1 MNIAELSIH
10 KKVVVLFITFLI
22 IGGGIL
28 AYENMGRLEDPEFT
42 IKVAKV
48 VTFYPG
54 ASAAEVQR
62 EVTDVLE
69 TAIQQMPQLW
79 RITSRSTDG
88 LSIITPEIRQSY
100 SAAQMPQIWDE
111 LRRKVGDAQSRL
123 PPGVPESIVND
134 DFGDVFGV
142 YLAITGEGHSY
153 AALKDYAD
161 FLRRELLQVPGV
173 AKVALNG
180 VQTEQILIEI
190 SRSQIAQL
198 GISLDLVYQTIG
210 SQNAVVDAGR
220 VAVGGQRV
228 TIRPSGE
235 FDSVEAISD
244 VLIPDVTGQGRLIRV
259 RDIATVSREY
269 QDPPNALM
277 RYNGKT
283 AIGLG
288 ISTVSGG
295 NVVVMGD
302 LVAERLAQLAPM
314 TPVGMDL
321 DYIFFQGEVVTE
333 AINNFIVSLAQAVS
347 IVIVVLLLFMG
358 LRSGLIIGAVL
369 LVTILGTLI
378 VMSALGVTL
387 QRISLGAL
395 IIALGMLVDN
405 AIVITDGI
413 LVRISRGMD
422 RTEAARE
429 ITGQTTMPLLGATF
443 IAVLAFVPIGFS
455 PDNTGEYTRS
465 LFVVMLISLLLS
477 WITALTLTPLLCHM
491 FLKPEAVSAD
501 GESAF
506 YRAYRRFLVSCIRL
520 RYLTLAGTVGLLVLA
535 VIGFGMLREGFFPPS
550 TQPQFMVNYW
560 LPQGADIH
568 TTSEDMRAIEQF
580 LLSRE
585 GVTAVSS
592 FVGSSAQRFQL
603 TYSPEDPNRSYGQM
617 IVEVDD
623 RRRIDALTMEAY
635 EYVRDHF
642 PNGQPVVNLFELGPG
657 GAFKIR
663 ARFSGPDPAVLRD
676 LAQQAV
682 GIMQDSGLAQIA
694 TTDWRQQVLV
704 LSPQFS
710 EAQARRTGIDR
721 PQLARAL
728 GRASEGTRVGVYR
741 EGDNLIPIVSRAPQD
756 EREDVGSLGDVQIWS
771 PVAQQAIPLRQLV
784 TSFETLMDDAI
795 IMRRDRVRTIE
806 AKADPFPGALAS
818 ELLAAVKPQ
827 IDAIE
832 LPPGY
837 TLSWG
842 GELESSARAQGYIA
856 AGVPI
861 PLLMM
866 VLILVLLFNN
876 LRQPLAIMLT
886 VPLAVIGVSVGLL
899 LANEPFGFMALLG
912 FLSLSGMLI
921 KNAIV
926 LIDEINIE
934 GRLGR
939 TPLDALLNAGV
950 SRIRPVSM
958 AAGTTVLGMLP
969 LFADPFFVGMAVT
982 IIGGLS
988 FATILTL
995 VVVPVLHATFYRVSA
1010 DSGGAP
1016 AAADPVT
1023 CVGGETAHESR

>member
-10 KKVVVLFITFLI
+10 KKVIVLFITFLI
-22 IGGGIL
+22 IGGGIM
-28 AYENMGRLEDPEFT
+28 AYESMGRLEDPEFT

-54 ASAAEVQR
+54 ASADEVQR

-123 PPGVPESIVND
+123 PPGVPASVVND

-142 YLAITGEGHSY
+142 YLAITAEGHSY

-180 VQTEQILIEI
+180 VQSEQIYVEI
-190 SRSQIAQL
+190 SRAQVARL
-198 GISLDLVYQTIG
+198 GIPLDLVYRTIG
-210 SQNAVVDAGR
+210 EQNSVVDAGR
-220 VAVGGQRV
+220 VGVGGNRIA
-228 TIRPSGE
+228 IRPSGE

-259 RDIATVSREY
+259 RDIARVFRDY

-277 RYNGKT
+277 RYNGRA

-288 ISTVSGG
+288 VSTVSGG

-302 LVAERLAQLAPM
+302 LVAARLAELAPM
-314 TPVGMDL
+314 RPLGMDL
-321 DYIFFQGEVVTE
+321 DYIFFQGEVVTK
-333 AINNFIVSLAQAVS
+333 AIDNFIVSLAQAVA
-347 IVIVVLLLFMG
+347 IVIVVLLVFMG
-358 LRSGLIIGAVL
+358 LRSGLIIGVVL
-369 LVTILGTLI
+369 LVTILATLI
-378 VMSALGVTL
+378 VMAAMGITL

-422 RTEAARE
+422 RIEAARE
-429 ITGQTTMPLLGATF
+429 ITRQTTMPLLGATF

-465 LFVVMLISLLLS
+465 LFLVMLISLLLS
-477 WITALTLTPLLCHM
+477 WITALTLTPLLCHLY
-491 FLKPEAVSAD
+491 LKPEKVSAG
-501 GESAF
+501 GENAF
-506 YRAYRRFLVSCIRL
+506 YRGYRKFLVGCIRF
-520 RYLTLAGTVGLLVLA
+520 RYLTLAATVGLLVLA
-535 VIGFGMLREGFFPPS
+535 IIGFGMLRDGFFPPS
-550 TQPQFMVNYW
+550 TQPQFMVDYW

-568 TTSEDMRAIEQF
+568 STSEDMREIERF

-623 RRRIDALTMEAY
+623 RRRIDALTTEAY
-635 EYVRDHF
+635 HYVRDNF
-642 PNGQPVVNLFELGPG
+642 PHGQPVVNLFELGPG
-657 GAFKIR
+657 GAFKVR
-663 ARFSGPDPAVLRD
+663 ARFAGPDSAVLRD
-676 LAQQAV
+676 LAGQAV
-682 GIMQDSGLAQIA
+682 RIMQDSGLAQIA
-694 TTDWRQQVLV
+694 TTDWRQQVLAV
-704 LSPQFS
+704 APQFS

-721 PQLARAL
+721 AQLSRTL
-728 GRASEGTRVGVYR
+728 SRASEGTRVGIYR
-741 EGDNLIPIVSRAPQD
+741 EGDDLIPIVSRAPED
-756 EREDVGSLGDVQIWS
+756 ERHDVDNLADVQIWS
-771 PVAQQAIPLRQLV
+771 PVAQQAIPLRQV
-784 TSFETLMDDAI
+784 VSDFETRVDDAI

-806 AKADPFPGALAS
+806 AKADPFPGTLAS
-818 ELLAAVKPQ
+818 ELLEAVKPQ
-827 IDAIE
+827 IDAIA

-837 TLSWG
+837 SLSWG
-842 GELESSARAQGYIA
+842 GELESSSRAQGYIA
-856 AGVPI
+856 AGVPV
-861 PLLMM
+861 PLLLM
-866 VLILVLLFNN
+866 VLILVMLFNN

-934 GRLGR
+934 GTLGR
-939 TPLDALLNAGV
+939 APLEAVLNAGV

-988 FATILTL
+988 FATLLTL
-995 VVVPVLHATFYRVSA
+995 IVVPVLHATFYRIPADATDASTATGPVSSVA
-1010 DSGGAP
+1010 
-1016 AAADPVT
+1016 
-1023 CVGGETAHESR
+1023 

>member
-1 MNIAELSIH
+1 MNIGEFSIAR
-10 KKVVVLFITFLI
+10 KVIVLFVTFLT

-69 TAIQQMPQLW
+69 TAIQQLPQLW

-100 SAAQMPQIWDE
+100 TAAQMPQIWDE
-111 LRRKVGDAQSRL
+111 LRRKVGDAQSQL

-161 FLRRELLQVPGV
+161 LLRRELLQVPGV

-180 VQTEQILIEI
+180 VQPEQIFIEI
-190 SRSQIAQL
+190 SRARISQL
-198 GISLDLVYQTIG
+198 GIPLELVYQTIG
-210 SQNAVVDAGR
+210 QQNTVTDSGR
-220 VAVGGQRV
+220 VGVGGSRI

-235 FDSVEAISD
+235 FNSVEAISN
-244 VLIPDVTGQGRLIRV
+244 VLIPDITGQDRLIRV
-259 RDIATVSREY
+259 RDIATVVRDY
-269 QDPPNALM
+269 QDPPTALM
-277 RYNGKT
+277 RYNGRA

-295 NVVVMGD
+295 NVVVMGE
-302 LVAERLAQLAPM
+302 LVAERLAELAPL

-321 DYIFFQGEVVTE
+321 DFIFFQGEAVTE
-333 AINNFIVSLAQAVS
+333 AINNFVVSLAQAVA
-347 IVIVVLLLFMG
+347 IVIVVLLVFMG
-358 LRSGLIIGAVL
+358 LRSGLIIGVVL

-378 VMSALGVTL
+378 VMFAMGITL

-422 RTEAARE
+422 RMKAARE
-429 ITGQTTMPLLGATF
+429 ITQQTALPLLGATV

-465 LFVVMLISLLLS
+465 LFLVMLISLLLS
-477 WITALTLTPLLCHM
+477 WITALTLTPVLCHLY
-491 FLKPEAVSAD
+491 LKPEKVSTD
-501 GESAF
+501 GESGF
-506 YRAYRRFLVSCIRL
+506 YRAYRSFLVLCIRV
-520 RYLTLAGTVGLLVLA
+520 RYLTIAATVGLLVLA
-535 VIGFGMLREGFFPPS
+535 VIGFGMLRDGFFPPS

-560 LPQGADIH
+560 LPQGADISA
-568 TTSEDMRAIEQF
+568 TSEDMRRIEQF

-585 GVTAVSS
+585 GVTAVSA

-617 IVEVDD
+617 IVAVDD

-635 EYVRDHF
+635 YYIRDNF

-657 GAFKIR
+657 GAFKVR
-663 ARFSGPDPAVLRD
+663 ARFSGPDSAVLRE
-676 LAQQAV
+676 LADQAAR
-682 GIMQDSGLAQIA
+682 IMAESGLAQIA
-694 TTDWRQQVLV
+694 TTDWRQQVPV

-721 PQLARAL
+721 TGLSRTL
-728 GRASEGTRVGVYR
+728 NRASEGTRVGVYR
-741 EGDNLIPIVSRAPQD
+741 EGDQLIPIVSRAPED
-756 EREDVGSLGDVQIWS
+756 ERNDVANLADVQIWS
-771 PVAQQAIPLRQLV
+771 PAAEQAIPLRQV
-784 TSFETLMDDAI
+784 VSGFETRLDDAI

-806 AKADPFPGALAS
+806 AKADPFPGELAS
-818 ELLAAVKPQ
+818 ELLEAVKPK

-832 LPPGY
+832 LPAGY

-842 GELESSARAQGYIA
+842 GELEDSSRAQAYIA
-856 AGVPI
+856 AGVPV
-861 PLLMM
+861 PLLLM
-866 VLILVLLFNN
+866 VLILVMLFNN
-876 LRQPLAIMLT
+876 LRQPLVIMLT
-886 VPLAVIGVSVGLL
+886 VPLAIIGVSVGLL

-926 LIDEINIE
+926 LIDEINLE
-934 GRLGR
+934 ASQGR

-969 LFADPFFVGMAVT
+969 LFSDPFFIGMAVT

-988 FATILTL
+988 FATVLTL
-995 VVVPVLHATFYRVSA
+995 VIVPVLHATFYRTPATAESVPA
-1010 DSGGAP
+1010 GTGP
-1016 AAADPVT
+1016 AASA
-1023 CVGGETAHESR
+1023 A